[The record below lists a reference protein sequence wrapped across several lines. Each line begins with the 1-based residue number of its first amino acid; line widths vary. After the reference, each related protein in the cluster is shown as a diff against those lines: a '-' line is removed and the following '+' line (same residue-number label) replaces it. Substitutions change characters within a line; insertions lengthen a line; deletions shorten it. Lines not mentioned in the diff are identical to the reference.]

1 MVFLAIAL
9 GVAFFQM
16 KQAQHGNQ
24 QQHANADGDDE
35 QADFS
40 SIDFDGRRFRRI
52 ALLRTLHEVLPPTV
66 AF

>member
-1 MVFLAIAL
+1 MV
-9 GVAFFQM
+9 
-16 KQAQHGNQ
+16 NQ